1 MAFYSDFAGEYE
13 KIFPLREGTLQFL
26 DRWLPE
32 DARILDMGCGTGHY
46 CGHLARTGRHCL
58 GIDLD
63 PGMILQAEKTYP
75 DPAFRILD
83 MRRAGNLQLDSFGGV
98 YCIGNVLPHL
108 PAAELPMHLA
118 AVSSLLQP
126 GGRWIFQT
134 VNFDPLLH
142 LDEYDFPVLKFP
154 EDQLLFQR
162 KYSTHPKGHL
172 KFQTRLLRQGK
183 EIFRGETSLYP
194 RISSEYLSMHE
205 KAGFH
210 LLAHFADFTER
221 QFVSG
226 QSAGSVYVFEKPGK

>member
-32 DARILDMGCGTGHY
+32 DGRILDMGCGTGHY
-46 CGHLARTGRHCL
+46 CGRLSLMGRDCL
-58 GIDLD
+58 GVDLD
-63 PGMILQAEKTYP
+63 PGMILQAEKTYS
-75 DPAFRILD
+75 DPTFRILD
-83 MRRAGNLQLDSFGGV
+83 MRHAGNLQLGSFSGV
-98 YCIGNVLPHL
+98 YCVGNVLPHL
-108 PAAELPMHLA
+108 PARELPLFL
-118 AVSSLLQP
+118 SSVRRLMKP

-142 LDEYDFPVLKFP
+142 LDEHILPVLEFP
-154 EDQLLFQR
+154 DDDLSFHR
-162 KYSTHPKGHL
+162 KYIADPGGHL
-172 KFQTRLLRQGK
+172 IFRTKLMRGGA
-183 EIFRGETSLYP
+183 EIFSGETSLYP

-210 LLAHFADFTER
+210 LLGHFADFTER

-226 QSAGSVYVFEKPGK
+226 QSAGSVYVFEKPEK